1 MPTAA
6 GTPRGLR
13 DRPVGK
19 VLLLAA
25 VLAAAFLVSKSCG
38 SSENA
43 VSQER
48 AKEIARTAVDFEP
61 DRVGVRYL
69 KRGLQSRGFWAV
81 SLSRVNEAG
90 ELVQTTV
97 VVVDGQTG
105 RIEEIRKGSD

>member
-1 MPTAA
+1 MPIAA
-6 GTPRGLR
+6 GTPRGLS

-19 VLLLAA
+19 ILLLAA

-48 AKEIARTAVDFEP
+48 AKEIARAAVDFEP

-69 KRGLQSRGFWAV
+69 KRGFQSRGFWAV
-81 SLSRVNEAG
+81 SLSKQNGAG
-90 ELVQTTV
+90 QLVQTTV

-105 RIEEIRKGSD
+105 RIEEIRTGSG

>member
-6 GTPRGLR
+6 GIPRGLS
-13 DRPVGK
+13 DRPIGK
-19 VLLLAA
+19 VLLLLA

-48 AKEIARTAVDFEP
+48 AKEIARSAIDFEP

-69 KRGLQSRGFWAV
+69 KRGFQSRGYWAV
-81 SLSRVNEAG
+81 SLSRENGAG
-90 ELVQTTV
+90 ELIQTTV
-97 VVVDGQTG
+97 VVVDGETG
-105 RIEEIRKGSD
+105 RIEEIRKGSG

>member
-1 MPTAA
+1 MPSAA
-6 GTPRGLR
+6 GTRNRLS
-13 DRPVGK
+13 DRLVGK
-19 VLLLAA
+19 ILLFAA

-48 AKEIARTAVDFEP
+48 AKEIARAAVDFEP

-69 KRGLQSRGFWAV
+69 KRGFQSRGFWAV
-81 SLSRVNEAG
+81 SLARQNDAG
-90 ELVQTTV
+90 QLVQTTV

-105 RIEEIRKGSD
+105 RIEEIRTGSG

>member
-1 MPTAA
+1 MPSAA
-6 GTPRGLR
+6 GIPRGLR
-13 DRPVGK
+13 DGPVGK
-19 VLLLAA
+19 ILLLAA

-48 AKEIARTAVDFEP
+48 AKEIAREAVDFEP
-61 DRVGVRYL
+61 DRVGIRYL
-69 KRGLQSRGFWAV
+69 KRGFQSRGYWAV
-81 SLSRVNEAG
+81 SLSRVNGAG

-105 RIEEIRKGSD
+105 RIEEIRKGSG